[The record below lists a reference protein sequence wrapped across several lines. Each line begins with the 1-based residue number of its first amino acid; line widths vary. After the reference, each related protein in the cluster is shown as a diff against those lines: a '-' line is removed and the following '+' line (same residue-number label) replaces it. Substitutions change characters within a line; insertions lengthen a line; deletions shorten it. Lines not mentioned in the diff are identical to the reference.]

1 MSVGP
6 VLEMREVTKSYPGPG
21 VVLDRIS
28 LAIEP
33 GELVGI
39 VGPSGSGKSTLLHIM
54 GTLDSPTSGSVRIAG
69 HEVSTSTDERLAA
82 VRAAEIGFIFQSF
95 FLIEGQ
101 SALDN
106 VAEGLV
112 YRGVPLR
119 ERRQIARRELD
130 RVGLSHR
137 LDHVPAELSGGE
149 RQRVAVARALVGSPS
164 VVLADEP
171 TGNLDSAASDRAMEH
186 LRDLNREGVTIV
198 VITHDPEIAD
208 SVPRTVRILDGRIIE
223 DERSPVTA

>member
-1 MSVGP
+1 MSVRP
-6 VLEMREVTKSYPGPG
+6 VLEMREGTKSYPGPG

-69 HEVSTSTDERLAA
+69 HDVSTSTDERLAA

-186 LRDLNREGVTIV
+186 LRELNREGVTIV
-198 VITHDPEIAD
+198 VITHDPAIAD

>member
-1 MSVGP
+1 MSVRP

-28 LAIEP
+28 LAIDP

-69 HEVSTSTDERLAA
+69 HDVSTSTDERLAA

-186 LRDLNREGVTIV
+186 LRELNREGVTIV